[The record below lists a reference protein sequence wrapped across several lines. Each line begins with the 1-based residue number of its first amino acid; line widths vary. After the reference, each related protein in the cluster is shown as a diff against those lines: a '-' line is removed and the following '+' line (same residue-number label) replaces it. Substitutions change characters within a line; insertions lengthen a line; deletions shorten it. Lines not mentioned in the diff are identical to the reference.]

1 MRLGGEPWWRK
12 VMTALQACGEDTRRH
27 AKHQSLSRRNLFK
40 AGAVVVAGPAVA
52 SGAIAATQS
61 SSPPDLPS
69 KSIMV
74 GGFNQNV
81 VDVGSGSAVLMLH
94 GFPNDST
101 DWRHQIPELV
111 NAGYRVI
118 APDLLGLGKSDK
130 PLAPENYTTA
140 KDAERALALLSSLG
154 IERARVV
161 GHDRGGGAAWYIT
174 AHHPDRVEQLVALTV
189 GHSNGG
195 RNPTIEQMEKSW
207 YMLLFQ
213 FPEAEEMLKK
223 DNWRLFRNWMRN
235 HPDTDKWI
243 AGLTPEGAL
252 TAGLGWYR
260 ANRRPGAP
268 SAPPLPDVTVP
279 ALGLWTMED
288 HYLLPDYMLETYRY
302 MRAPWRAER
311 IDGAS
316 HFIMLDQPQRVTKL
330 ILEFFKEAKTK

>member
-1 MRLGGEPWWRK
+1 
-12 VMTALQACGEDTRRH
+12 MTGSSIASH
-27 AKHQSLSRRNLFK
+27 A
-40 AGAVVVAGPAVA
+40 V
-52 SGAIAATQS
+52 AATQPS
-61 SSPPDLPS
+61 NPSPLPS
-69 KSIMV
+69 KPVKLGDFS
-74 GGFNQNV
+74 QNV
-81 VDVGSGSAVLMLH
+81 VDVGSGPVVLMLH
-94 GFPNDST
+94 GFPNNSG
-101 DWRHQIPELV
+101 DWRYQIPEFV
-111 NAGYRVI
+111 KAGYRVI

-140 KDAERALALLSSLG
+140 KDAERALGLLSSLG

-161 GHDRGGGAAWYIT
+161 GHDRGGGASWYIA

-189 GHSNGG
+189 GHSNAG

-213 FPEAEEMLKK
+213 FPQAEEMLRK

-235 HPDTDKWI
+235 HRDTDNWI
-243 AGLTPEGAL
+243 ADLSPDGAL

-260 ANRRPGAP
+260 ANRRPGAAP
-268 SAPPLPDVTVP
+268 SPPLPDVTIP
-279 ALGLWTMED
+279 ALGLWTVED

-316 HFIMLDQPQRVTKL
+316 HFLMLDQPQRVTKL
-330 ILEFFKEAKTK
+330 ILDFFKERNTTK

>member
-1 MRLGGEPWWRK
+1 M
-12 VMTALQACGEDTRRH
+12 MALQDTDDSKGQCEYQR
-27 AKHQSLSRRNLFK
+27 LTRRNLLK
-40 AGAVVVAGPAVA
+40 ASVV
-52 SGAIAATQS
+52 AIAADVFDGPGPATAQPS
-61 SSPPDLPS
+61 GLSELPS
-69 KSIMV
+69 KVVRV
-74 GGFNQNV
+74 GDFKQNV
-81 VDVGSGSAVLMLH
+81 VDVGSGPSVLMLH
-94 GFPNDST
+94 GFPNNSS
-101 DWRHQIPELV
+101 DWRYQIPELV
-111 NAGYRVI
+111 KAGYRVI

-154 IERARVV
+154 IQRARIV
-161 GHDRGGGAAWYIT
+161 GHDRGGGASWYIA
-174 AHHPDRVEQLVALTV
+174 AHYPDRVEQLVVLTV
-189 GHSNGG
+189 GHSNAA

-235 HPDTDKWI
+235 HRDTDRWI
-243 AGLTPEGAL
+243 ADLSPQGAL

-260 ANRRPGAP
+260 ANRHP
-268 SAPPLPDVTVP
+268 SATLGPPLPDVTVP
-279 ALGLWTMED
+279 ALGLWTIED

-316 HFIMLDQPQRVTKL
+316 HFLMLDQPTRVTQL
-330 ILEFFKEAKTK
+330 ILEFFKEANAK

>member
-1 MRLGGEPWWRK
+1 MRWITPSANPPYE
-12 VMTALQACGEDTRRH
+12 
-27 AKHQSLSRRNLFK
+27 LF
-40 AGAVVVAGPAVA
+40 
-52 SGAIAATQS
+52 
-61 SSPPDLPS
+61 
-69 KSIMV
+69 
-74 GGFNQNV
+74 
-81 VDVGSGSAVLMLH
+81 
-94 GFPNDST
+94 
-101 DWRHQIPELV
+101 
-111 NAGYRVI
+111 
-118 APDLLGLGKSDK
+118 
-130 PLAPENYTTA
+130 
-140 KDAERALALLSSLG
+140 
-154 IERARVV
+154 
-161 GHDRGGGAAWYIT
+161 
-174 AHHPDRVEQLVALTV
+174 
-189 GHSNGG
+189 
-195 RNPTIEQMEKSW
+195 
-207 YMLLFQ
+207 FQ

-330 ILEFFKEAKTK
+330 ILEFFKEANTK

>member
-1 MRLGGEPWWRK
+1 
-12 VMTALQACGEDTRRH
+12 MTASRACSAGINRNGEHR
-27 AKHQSLSRRNLFK
+27 SLSRRNLFK
-40 AGAVVVAGPAVA
+40 AGAIVMAGPSLASKAVA
-52 SGAIAATQS
+52 ATPPSSGLA
-61 SSPPDLPS
+61 DLPS
-69 KSIMV
+69 KAIKV

-81 VDVGSGSAVLMLH
+81 VDVGSGPAVLMLH
-94 GFPNDST
+94 GFPNDAT
-101 DWRHQIPELV
+101 DWAHQIPGLV
-111 NAGYRVI
+111 KAGYRVI

-243 AGLTPEGAL
+243 TNLAPDGAL

-260 ANRRPGAP
+260 ANRRP
-268 SAPPLPDVTVP
+268 SATLGPALPDVTVP
-279 ALGLWTMED
+279 ALGLWTVED

-311 IDGAS
+311 VDGAS
-316 HFIMLDQPQRVTKL
+316 HFMMLDQPQRVTNL
-330 ILEFFKEAKTK
+330 ILDFFKEAKIK